1 MIEYLSGNFSIGGA
15 LGGLVI
21 FIFHKRGL
29 DAKLK
34 GLQLQIDQLKRQQD
48 TKDDYSN
55 ANTQQ
60 LASTAMNLSR
70 LDKKL
75 LN

>member
-1 MIEYLSGNFSIGGA
+1 MIKYLSDSFSIGGA

-21 FIFHKRGL
+21 FIFYKRGL

-48 TKDDYSN
+48 TKEDWSN
-55 ANTQQ
+55 VIT
-60 LASTAMNLSR
+60 
-70 LDKKL
+70 
-75 LN
+75 